1 MSYYLD
7 KEKERLEAQKRAG
20 QPKVCKSAKVLR
32 TIGIITLVVGC
43 ILAVVLFGLTC
54 TVESIYGY
62 GSDFNPMSIAWLL
75 GVAMSSVV
83 FWAFANSL
91 ASIDENI
98 FELRHRKPEDKKN
111 E

>member
-7 KEKERLEAQKRAG
+7 KEKERLEALKRAG
-20 QPKVCKSAKVLR
+20 QPQVCKSAKALR

-43 ILAVVLFGLTC
+43 ILAVTLFGLTC
-54 TVESIYGY
+54 MTNGNHYDSE
-62 GSDFNPMSIAWLL
+62 FNPLSLAWLFGL
-75 GVAMSSVV
+75 SMSSVV

-98 FELRHRKPEDKKN
+98 FELRNRKPEEKKN

>member
-7 KEKERLEAQKRAG
+7 KENERREALKRAN
-20 QPKVCKSAKVLR
+20 QPKVCKSAKALR
-32 TIGIITLVVGC
+32 TIGIITLVIGC

-98 FELRHRKPEDKKN
+98 FELRHRKPEEKKA

>member
-7 KEKERLEAQKRAG
+7 KENERLKALKRAS
-20 QPKVCKSAKVLR
+20 QPKVCKSAKALR

-54 TVESIYGY
+54 TMRSSHGY
-62 GSDFNPMSIAWLL
+62 GSDFNPISLAWLFGL
-75 GVAMSSVV
+75 SMSSVV

-98 FELRHRKPEDKKN
+98 FELRNRKPEEKKD

>member
-7 KEKERLEAQKRAG
+7 KEKERLEALKRAG
-20 QPKVCKSAKVLR
+20 QQQVCKSAQALR

-43 ILAVVLFGLTC
+43 ILAVTLFALTCTDGPSYDKSFNPLSLAWLFGL
-54 TVESIYGY
+54 S
-62 GSDFNPMSIAWLL
+62 
-75 GVAMSSVV
+75 MSSVV

-98 FELRHRKPEDKKN
+98 FELRHRKPEEKKS